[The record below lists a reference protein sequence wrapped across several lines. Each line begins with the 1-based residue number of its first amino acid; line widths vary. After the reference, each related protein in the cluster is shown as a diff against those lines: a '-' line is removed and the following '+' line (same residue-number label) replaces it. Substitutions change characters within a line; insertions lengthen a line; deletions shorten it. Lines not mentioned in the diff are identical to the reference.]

1 MSDSRVL
8 ILHGIGHHRPRAH
21 WLWWLA
27 EELRQRRIPVQYPQ
41 LPAPDEPT
49 PDAWI
54 AIARAELEMLG
65 GGQTVIAHS
74 LGTILWSHIAPSIPD
89 DLRPARVALV
99 APPARQILE
108 HDAGDFASLPLGPL
122 DAGRTLIVGRET
134 DPVRLESLEVLA
146 ERWGAPHVVVPGDGH
161 LTPADGHGPYPGAL
175 EWVLGGGAASWVRV
189 AGTASAGGA
198 I

>member
-1 MSDSRVL
+1 MTDSRVL

-27 EELRQRRIPVQYPQ
+27 EELRERRVPVQYPQ
-41 LPAPDEPT
+41 FPSPDEPR

-54 AIARAELEMLG
+54 ELALAELEMLG

-74 LGTILWSHIAPSIPD
+74 LGTILWSHLAPSIPEH
-89 DLRPARVALV
+89 LRPARVALV
-99 APPARQILE
+99 APPSRHIVAQ
-108 HDAGDFASLPLGPL
+108 DADDFASLPLGPL
-122 DAGRTLIVGRET
+122 DAERTIIVGRET
-134 DPVRLESLEVLA
+134 DPVREEPLAQLA

-175 EWVLGGGAASWVRV
+175 AWALGGDASSWTDASLTSPAA
-189 AGTASAGGA
+189 
-198 I
+198 